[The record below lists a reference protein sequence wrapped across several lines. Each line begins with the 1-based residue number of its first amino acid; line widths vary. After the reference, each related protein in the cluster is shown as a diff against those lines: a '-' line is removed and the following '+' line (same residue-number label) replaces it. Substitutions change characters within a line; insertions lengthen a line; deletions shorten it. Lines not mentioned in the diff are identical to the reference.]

1 MKISNLPTVV
11 QAMALFVFA
20 GVALVSCQTG
30 ANEAAQ
36 KATPQIGDFAFYR
49 YEVLQGDSTLFQSFK
64 EPGDTSQ
71 TFVESLDLHS
81 GNLIMEELMKRLPTM
96 ASGDSIAFDFG
107 RGLQGRLHLLH
118 FITKDEYPAYIAEGD
133 KSRAAFEERLEA
145 IKKELARLQPEYHR
159 RAPAVADSMA
169 YWVGELKKPEF
180 KAALQSYKPGIQYH
194 LIRKGAGPTAN
205 KSSSWT
211 WVQFCAALPNGEILH
226 NSYESLPVLANRR
239 GALMAPWIEKSVV
252 QFPEGS
258 LVLLVVPY
266 ELAFGEEGNVPVPKG
281 SEMYVLMEILRANNM
296 Y

>member
-1 MKISNLPTVV
+1 MILNSLTRYKMKHVIQSLAFSKWLAVISIFAISCSTQSPDSKEKRPT
-11 QAMALFVFA
+11 L
-20 GVALVSCQTG
+20 
-30 ANEAAQ
+30 
-36 KATPQIGDFAFYR
+36 GDFAFYR
-49 YEVLQGDSTLFQSFK
+49 YEVRQGDSTLFQSFK

-169 YWVGELKKPEF
+169 YWVGELKKT
-180 KAALQSYKPGIQYH
+180 GIQSSLTIIQSWYS
-194 LIRKGAGPTAN
+194 IPSDSKGRR
-205 KSSSWT
+205 
-211 WVQFCAALPNGEILH
+211 PNG
-226 NSYESLPVLANRR
+226 
-239 GALMAPWIEKSVV
+239 
-252 QFPEGS
+252 Q
-258 LVLLVVPY
+258 
-266 ELAFGEEGNVPVPKG
+266 
-281 SEMYVLMEILRANNM
+281 
-296 Y
+296 